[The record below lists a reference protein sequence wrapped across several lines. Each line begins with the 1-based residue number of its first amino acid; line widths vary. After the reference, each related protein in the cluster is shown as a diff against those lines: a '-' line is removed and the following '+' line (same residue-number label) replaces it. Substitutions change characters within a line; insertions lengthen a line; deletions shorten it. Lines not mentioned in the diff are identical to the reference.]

1 MRSANQLSPPPKRRP
16 PPLPATDER
25 PTHERR
31 DRALRKMGVLRGDG
45 TRRQLLVNT
54 ADDAEPPLWT
64 PILQVVGNWI
74 SADKHLCWARAL
86 YGRGCEKASRD
97 DLLNVARDVV
107 IAMEAFARRA
117 GNELGNLERFALLS
131 NFSRADAEQFRESH
145 LRREIASV
153 RVHHSGVLAF
163 IL

>member
-16 PPLPATDER
+16 PSLPATDER

-64 PILQVVGNWI
+64 HTTLT
-74 SADKHLCWARAL
+74 ADDW
-86 YGRGCEKASRD
+86 
-97 DLLNVARDVV
+97 
-107 IAMEAFARRA
+107 
-117 GNELGNLERFALLS
+117 RFGQSGL
-131 NFSRADAEQFRESH
+131 FSS
-145 LRREIASV
+145 
-153 RVHHSGVLAF
+153 
-163 IL
+163 